1 MLLLPCLCFSAHP
14 TNSALLL
21 ASRGMRLRESLSLRG
36 GGEVPGVQWSQ
47 RQDSLMIKVEVPAGA
62 SLDHLTVS
70 GDGDVLE
77 WADEKV
83 TLNLGL
89 YGKLDQSSVVK
100 VDAGRQVTL
109 NAKKATPEWWPKL
122 TKGPK
127 PTNVKVDWASWKD
140 QDEGIYFFSPL
151 FPCCLF
157 LFFCVALSPV
167 LAHSFGSF
175 YLSL

>member
-1 MLLLPCLCFSAHP
+1 MMRLQGTALAVLLLPCLCFSAHP

-122 TKGPK
+122 TQGPK

-140 QDEGIYFFSPL
+140 EDEDAEGAS
-151 FPCCLF
+151 
-157 LFFCVALSPV
+157 
-167 LAHSFGSF
+167 
-175 YLSL
+175 

>member
-1 MLLLPCLCFSAHP
+1 
-14 TNSALLL
+14 
-21 ASRGMRLRESLSLRG
+21 
-36 GGEVPGVQWSQ
+36 
-47 RQDSLMIKVEVPAGA
+47 MIKVEVPAGA

-122 TKGPK
+122 TQGPK

-140 QDEGIYFFSPL
+140 EDEGKCFSRLPPVPL
-151 FPCCLF
+151 LPVPVF
-157 LFFCVALSPV
+157 LCRSLPRPRTLLWLLLSQFM
-167 LAHSFGSF
+167 SC
-175 YLSL
+175 